1 MGKELQRLS
10 EEIQNKYLV
19 VSGSTTG
26 KQADAIVNMTDQ
38 EARAISGSN
47 VSVNKVDT
55 VSEGD
60 QVESGDVVNI
70 AKQLGKCIVD
80 VLRDHGDDLATV
92 TAKNAGKGG
101 VTIKVRYKPDDQGE
115 TWEDEFKF
123 TFQDEMVRMENGGE
137 VIDICPLTQQSGTA
151 SLSKD
156 LVKDKLKQF
165 IETKGDIETS
175 SEIPADNAPEGL
187 PVDEEQLWESEECYQ
202 GFCTA
207 VDQYRQSKDK
217 ESVKALLKSSRGF
230 RGGNSIQEKFKNAVQ
245 YYKERHPQ
253 VEEVESAE
261 TLPVELPDEQPV
273 QSPSDVRVD
282 VPGTISISPSLLIR
296 LLEYARED
304 VKDDVEIHD
313 IVEKLS
319 RVGGTASMD
328 DYESLISTEQPIENP
343 QPEPVSDEQP
353 EGTLEEPEVP
363 EEEPQMEALGD
374 YDEETDRIEGY
385 PEIGDT
391 YTVGGIDFTVIDV
404 AGDRYVLQSEV
415 DPHRMFTWKPG
426 EDLEQR
432 YRRGSG
438 SLEEKKG
445 VRRN

>member
-26 KQADAIVNMTDQ
+26 KQTDAIVNMTDQ

-55 VSEGD
+55 VNEGD

-92 TAKNAGKGG
+92 TAKNAGKEG

-123 TFQDEMVRMENGGE
+123 TFQDEMVKMENGGE

-165 IETKGDIETS
+165 IENKGDIETS

-187 PVDEEQLWESEECYQ
+187 PVDEEQLWENEECYQ

-230 RGGNSIQEKFKNAVQ
+230 KGGDSIQEKFKNAVQ
-245 YYKERHPQ
+245 YYKDRHAQ
-253 VEEVESAE
+253 VEETEGAE

-282 VPGTISISPSLLIR
+282 IPGTITISPSLLIR
-296 LLEYARED
+296 LLEYAREE
-304 VKDDVEIHD
+304 VKDDVEIHN

-319 RVGGTASMD
+319 RLGGAASMD
-328 DYESLISTEQPIENP
+328 DYSSLISTEQ
-343 QPEPVSDEQP
+343 QPEELPQTDDTVESP
-353 EGTLEEPEVP
+353 EIP
-363 EEEPQMEALGD
+363 EEEPQTEALGD

-385 PEIGDT
+385 PEIGDI

-404 AGDRYVLQSEV
+404 AGDKYVLQSEV
-415 DPHRMFTWKPG
+415 DPHCMFTWKPG
-426 EDLEQR
+426 EDLETS
-432 YRRGSG
+432 YRKGSG